1 MSKLH
6 IITVATSSQYYLP
19 YLRKSCDKNEV
30 PLTVLGFGE
39 KWKGFNW
46 RFKLVLNYLKNLNEN
61 DIACFIDGYD
71 VICTRNLNE
80 LPDIFL
86 KLQNKYK
93 CKLIVSEHKY
103 INDNLINASS
113 IFLNSIIFGKCNSK
127 SLNAGT
133 YIGIVKDLIVILQQ
147 IYNLYPIDNADDQ
160 ILLTKYC
167 NKYNNYIYV
176 DVNNELFLTLQKAY
190 SEIDTHLTFKDNT
203 ISYNNNRPF
212 FIHGPGETYL
222 DNIIK
227 KIDYDY
233 YKKNKKVSIALKN
246 DYYKKILLRIKSSEL
261 LTNIISFIFII
272 AFLYLFYYH
281 LRFLF

>member
-1 MSKLH
+1 MEIMEMFVEDTIYQDS
-6 IITVATSSQYYLP
+6 TSSFSL
-19 YLRKSCDKNEV
+19 
-30 PLTVLGFGE
+30 
-39 KWKGFNW
+39 
-46 RFKLVLNYLKNLNEN
+46 
-61 DIACFIDGYD
+61 A
-71 VICTRNLNE
+71 
-80 LPDIFL
+80 DIFPIFRTF
-86 KLQNKYK
+86 LQNNNFDTRK
-93 CKLIVSEHKY
+93 
-103 INDNLINASS
+103 INRRGLEKG
-113 IFLNSIIFGKCNSK
+113 LNRFFGKCNSK

-246 DYYKKILLRIKSSEL
+246 DYYKKILLRINSSEL